1 MVAKWRISVFFNWVI
16 NGGTTASM
24 AVEEVKKVRLTNIL
38 GLIPIFM
45 YLAYLIL
52 GISNSYIFP
61 VITCSALILVTLMGL
76 HFNRKGKHSLAKN
89 ILLLANASAVFITYN
104 CLNIDF
110 TILCY
115 FFPLM
120 MAFEILFDYYTE
132 RNYFIVALTCLILI
146 IVACFILPKGLF
158 YYYEMSAALQE
169 SSKLMNVLIPIII
182 SVAFMMVIK
191 NMHENSQHKLI
202 MAKEKAEELSVAKTQ
217 FLSNMSH
224 ELRTPLNGIIG
235 ATNLL
240 LHENITASQKRYF
253 EIIHYSGEHM
263 LNLINNIL
271 DFSKAQSGKMELDK
285 NVFVLK
291 HTLVNACNMFA
302 TLAHSAQINFVV
314 DVDERLNSYVI
325 SDDLRLTQVIH
336 NLLSNAF
343 KFTAKGNVSMY
354 ASVIKDTAGKMTIRF
369 KIADSGIGIK
379 AEHQKKIFEGFTQ
392 ADASTSRKYGGTG
405 LGLSICSQ
413 ILEKYNSRLVMES
426 EYGKGTTFEFDIE
439 FEKAE
444 EPPKEAEKITAP
456 EEMPEKK
463 LSILVAED
471 NRVNMLV
478 VKKILQRWDINVYP
492 VQNGLEAIEAVKK
505 YTFDMVLLDLEMP
518 EMDGHTAIGQIK
530 LIEPD
535 VPVIAFTAAV
545 YDNMQEDL
553 NTKGFNGY
561 ILKPFSP
568 DALRMKIK
576 EFTACK

>member
-1 MVAKWRISVFFNWVI
+1 MMAKWQVSVFFNKFI
-16 NGGTTASM
+16 NGGTTANM

-38 GLIPIFM
+38 GLIPMFM
-45 YLAYLIL
+45 YLAYLLL
-52 GISNSYIFP
+52 GIANSYLFP
-61 VITCSALILVTLMGL
+61 VITCSVLILITLIGL
-76 HFNRKGKHSLAKN
+76 RFNRIGNHSVAKN
-89 ILLLANASAVFITYN
+89 ILLLANSAAVFITYN

-132 RNYFIVALTCLILI
+132 RNYFVVALSSLILI
-146 IVACFILPKGLF
+146 IVACFVLPKGLF
-158 YYYEMSAALQE
+158 YYYQMSEELLQ

-182 SVAFMMVIK
+182 SVAFMLVIK

-285 NVFVLK
+285 NIFVLK

-302 TLAHSAQINFVV
+302 TLAHSAQINFIVE
-314 DVDERLNSYVI
+314 VDEKLNSYVL
-325 SDDLRLTQVIH
+325 SDDLRLTQVMH

-354 ASVIKDTAGKMTIRF
+354 ASVINDTADKMMVRI
-369 KIADSGIGIK
+369 KITDSGIGIK
-379 AEHQKKIFEGFTQ
+379 SEHQKKIFEGFMQ

-413 ILEKYNSRLVMES
+413 ILEKYNSKLVMSS

-444 EPPKEAEKITAP
+444 EPPKEAEKIAAP
-456 EEMPEKK
+456 EEVPAKK

-478 VKKILQRWDINVYP
+478 VKKILQRWNISVYP
-492 VQNGLEAIEAVKK
+492 VANGLEAIEAVKK

-518 EMDGHTAIGQIK
+518 EMDGHTAIAQIK
-530 LIEPD
+530 QIEPD
-535 VPVIAFTAAV
+535 VPVIAFTAAF

-553 NTKGFNGY
+553 YKKGFNSY
-561 ILKPFSP
+561 LLKPFSP
-568 DALRMKIK
+568 DALQMKIK
-576 EFTACK
+576 EFTGQ